1 MKVNMRERQI
11 SLGVDI
17 LSKDQIEEIHSA
29 TMEVLEKVGVEV
41 LDQEGLNVLKK
52 GGARIDGSRAYIPSW
67 MVKRALSTVPS
78 RVTLSDRNGE
88 TALVLEKNRIYYGTG
103 SDTPYV
109 LDLDGKRRRVL
120 IQDVINAAR
129 LCDALENIDFIM
141 SAGLASDVP
150 PEQNDIYQVE
160 AMVSNCT
167 KPFIYTA
174 FNRENLAKI
183 IEMAEIVA
191 GGPEELQA
199 RPFLNLYN
207 EPNSPLKH
215 SQEAVQ
221 KLLYMA
227 EKRLPMNY
235 TPAVMRGG
243 TGPVTAAG
251 ALVVANSELLSGLVM
266 HQLKGEGAPFIYG
279 GGTPPLDLRT
289 MVSSYAAPEVQLGSG
304 ALATIGRYYG
314 LPVFHV
320 GGCSDSHVFDQQ
332 AGMEAGYSLLMAGLS
347 GGNLIHDNGYLSAGM
362 MFSLE
367 MLVLCNE
374 TIGVVKHILQGIE
387 VNAETLATEVIASV
401 GPGGNYYGEDHT
413 FRHFKTSM
421 HFPDLLDRRVYDN
434 WSKKPT
440 NYGDRA
446 NKKARDVLRDHKV
459 SELSQKTLE
468 RMKQVY

>member
-1 MKVNMRERQI
+1 MKVNMKEQQI
-11 SLGVDI
+11 TLGVDI

-41 LDQEGLNVLKK
+41 LDQEALDILKK
-52 GGARIDGSRAYIPSW
+52 GGAKVDGSQAYIPSW
-67 MVKRALSTVPS
+67 MVKRALNSVPS
-78 RVTLSDRNGE
+78 RIALSNRNGD
-88 TALVLEKNRIYYGTG
+88 TALVLEKNRIHYGTG

-120 IQDVINAAR
+120 LKDVINAAR
-129 LCDALENIDFIM
+129 VCDALENIDFIM
-141 SAGLASDVP
+141 SAGLASDVS

-160 AMVSNCT
+160 AMVSNTT
-167 KPFIYTA
+167 KPFLYTA

-183 IEMAEIVA
+183 IEMAEIIA

-199 RPFLNLYN
+199 KPFLNLYN

-215 SQEAVQ
+215 STEAVQ

-227 EKRLPMNY
+227 EKRLPLNY

-251 ALVVANSELLSGLVM
+251 SLVIANSEILSGLVM

-304 ALATIGRYYG
+304 ALSSLGRYYG
-314 LPVFHV
+314 LPTFHV
-320 GGCSDSHVFDQQ
+320 GGCSDSHTFDQQ
-332 AGMEAGYSLLMAGLS
+332 AGMEAGYSLLMAGLT

-367 MLVLCNE
+367 MLVSCNE
-374 TIGVVKHILQGIE
+374 TIGVVKHLLQGIV
-387 VNAETLATEVIASV
+387 VNAETLANEVIAKV
-401 GPGGNYYGEDHT
+401 GPGGNYYGEEHT
-413 FRHFKTSM
+413 FNHFRTSM
-421 HFPDLLDRRVYDN
+421 HFPDLLDRQVYDN
-434 WSKKPT
+434 WNKKPT
-440 NYGDRA
+440 SYGDRA
-446 NKKARDVLRDHKV
+446 NKKARDILRDHQV
-459 SELSQKTLE
+459 PELPKKILE
-468 RMKQVY
+468 RIKEVY